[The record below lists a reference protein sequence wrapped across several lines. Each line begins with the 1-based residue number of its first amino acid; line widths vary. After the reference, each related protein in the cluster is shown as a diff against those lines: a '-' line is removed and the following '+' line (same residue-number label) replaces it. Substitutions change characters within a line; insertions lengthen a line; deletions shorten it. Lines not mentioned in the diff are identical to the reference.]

1 MKLTGLPY
9 EEIDPN
15 DAKITAKRE
24 ANEDFKDFFLLYSIQ
39 LIIHS
44 S

>member
-15 DAKITAKRE
+15 DAKITAKRKE
-24 ANEDFKDFFLLYSIQ
+24 NKYCKDLFI
-39 LIIHS
+39 
-44 S
+44 